1 MELGSESG
9 IWSIKQDS
17 ESLKIRLLQYGKEV
31 ESWAGERIYTF
42 EELHDLLVR
51 KSYAMRGEKN
61 NGNIPE

>member
-17 ESLKIRLLQYGKEV
+17 ESLIVRLLQYGREV
-31 ESWAGERIYTF
+31 DAWQGEKRYTF

-51 KSYAMRGEKN
+51 KSYERRDED
-61 NGNIPE
+61 GNIPE

>member
-17 ESLKIRLLQYGKEV
+17 ESLIVRLLQYGREV
-31 ESWAGERIYTF
+31 DAWEGEKRYTF

-51 KSYAMRGEKN
+51 KSYERRDED
-61 NGNIPE
+61 GNIPE